1 MKRDQALR
9 PLSREHHVL
18 LELALRMRRATSEDV
33 NAVCGAFRAF
43 WRNEGARHLEAE
55 EQVLLP
61 AFARRGDARS
71 AIVLDV
77 LGDHVELRMRAG
89 RLVGHGAPR
98 PGEVQALGSLLTT
111 HVRREERELF
121 PLIEATLTN
130 AELEGL
136 GHELQ
141 RFAEANGVPG
151 PTSSR
156 GDGAHDQDAPGQPAR
171 ASASSIVS
179 GDRRSVLVAFD
190 RSTDAEAAVRAA
202 VRFAPEGELTVLT
215 VWAPEQDVDETGASG
230 AAGACHS
237 DEGTARA
244 RATVGARLANAAGAA
259 AVPRAERVAVGVAE
273 TITAVAEDLEADL
286 VVLGRHGRE
295 GDRYGRLGPTARRVL
310 EGTRRPVLVI
320 AGADV
325 PHDEARRQDRET
337 VTAHAGGGDSAPSR
351 DSGGRIGGA
360 TAQREATEQ

>member
-18 LELALRMRRATSEDV
+18 LELALRMRRATHGDV
-33 NAVCGAFRAF
+33 RFVCGAFRTF
-43 WRNEGARHLEAE
+43 WKNEGERHLQAE

-61 AFARRGDARS
+61 AFARRVDARS

-77 LGDHVELRMRAG
+77 LGDHVEMRMRAG
-89 RLVGHGAPR
+89 RLLDQGAPDL
-98 PGEVQALGSLLTT
+98 GEVQALGSLLTT

-121 PLIEATLTN
+121 PLLEATLTS
-130 AELEGL
+130 AELECL

-141 RFAEANGVPG
+141 RFAETNRVPG

-156 GDGAHDQDAPGQPAR
+156 RDGAHDQDAPGQPAR
-171 ASASSIVS
+171 ASASSIGS

-202 VRFAPEGELTVLT
+202 VRFASDGELTVLT
-215 VWAPEQDVDETGASG
+215 VWAPEQDDDETGASG

-244 RATVGARLANAAGAA
+244 RATVGARLANASGAA
-259 AVPRAERVAVGVAE
+259 AVPRVERVALGVAE
-273 TITAVAEDLEADL
+273 TISAVAEDLEAGL

-295 GDRYGRLGPTARRVL
+295 GDGYGRLGPTAHRVL

-325 PHDEARRQDRET
+325 PHDGARRQDRER
-337 VTAHAGGGDSAPSR
+337 VAAHAGGGDSAPSR
-351 DSGGRIGGA
+351 DNGGRIGGA
-360 TAQREATEQ
+360 PAQREAMER